1 MSHKTVNLERDIKI
15 RGVMRLQP
23 TNAWIGIL
31 AFILFTIVGIFV
43 GGSAIRVVFPV
54 LAFAVGIFLYRKSS
68 TLYISF
74 TWWIWLL
81 TPLLARLVDFRS
93 GWDPQRLMLLSPFLV
108 TLVSIATLFRSLPV
122 AYLEGGLPFIVA
134 LAGIGYGT
142 LIGLVNSS
150 PINVARALLDW
161 LCPLLLSFHLF
172 ANWRTYPE
180 HRKSIQQT
188 FLWGVL
194 ITGAYGIVQYIIAPE
209 WDRLW
214 LIESGLISSAGK
226 PEPLGIRVWS
236 TMHSPG
242 PFGHFMMVGLL
253 LLFSHQ
259 SPLQVPAA
267 GVGYLAFLLSLVR
280 SAWAGWVLGLLSLV
294 ASLKPRLQMRLI
306 LSILVLSICVLPLTT
321 IEPFSSNISKRVQ
334 SISNLDEDQSF
345 NDRSGNYQANLAQ
358 SLVNI
363 LGDGIGGNWAVS
375 NGSLS
380 QIIRDSGIIDT
391 FLTLGLFGGIP
402 YLTGIILM
410 LLRIVKS
417 PQLRADPFMSA
428 TYAACLGSVL
438 QLIFTTST
446 IGLPGMLL
454 WSFLGIS
461 MAAHNYHKYQQ

>member
-1 MSHKTVNLERDIKI
+1 MHHKTVNLERDIKI
-15 RGVMRLQP
+15 RGVMRLRP
-23 TNAWIGIL
+23 TDAWIGIL
-31 AFILFTIVGIFV
+31 AFILFMIVGIFV
-43 GGSAIRVVFPV
+43 GGSAIRIVFPV
-54 LAFAVGIFLYRKSS
+54 LSFAVGIFLYIKSS
-68 TLYISF
+68 TLYVGF

-81 TPLLARLVDFRS
+81 TPLIARLVDLRS
-93 GWDPQRLMLLSPFLV
+93 GWDPQRLMLVSPFLV
-108 TLVSIATLFRSLPV
+108 TLVSVATLFRYLPV
-122 AYLEGGLPFIVA
+122 TYFEGGFPFIVA

-142 LIGLVNSS
+142 LIGLVHSS

-172 ANWRTYPE
+172 TNWRTYPE
-180 HRKSIQQT
+180 HRKNIQQT

-194 ITGAYGIVQYIIAPE
+194 ITGAYGIFQYIIAPE

-214 LIESGLISSAGK
+214 LVKSGLISSAGK

-253 LLFSHQ
+253 LLFSHH

-267 GVGYLAFLLSLVR
+267 VIGYLTFMLSLVR
-280 SAWAGWVLGLLSLV
+280 SAWGGWLLGLLYLV
-294 ASLKPRLQMRLI
+294 VSLKPRLQMRLL
-306 LSILVLSICVLPLTT
+306 LSILILSICVLPLTT
-321 IEPFSSNISKRVQ
+321 IEPFSSNISKRFQ

-345 NDRSGNYQANLAQ
+345 SDRSGNYEANFGQ
-358 SLVNI
+358 SLVNAI
-363 LGDGIGGNWAVS
+363 GNGIGGNWAVS

-380 QIIRDSGIIDT
+380 QTIRDSGIIDT

-410 LLRIVKS
+410 ISRITKS
-417 PQLRADPFMSA
+417 SQLRVDPFMSA
-428 TYAACLGSVL
+428 AYATCLGSVL

-461 MAAHNYHKYQQ
+461 MAAYNYHKYQS

>member
-1 MSHKTVNLERDIKI
+1 MSHKNINLERDLNI
-15 RGVMRLQP
+15 RGVRRLQP
-23 TNAWIGIL
+23 ATAWIAIL
-31 AFILFTIVGIFV
+31 GLILFALVGIFV
-43 GGSAIRVVFPV
+43 GGATIRIGFPV
-54 LAFAVGIFLYRKSS
+54 LAFAVGILLYRKSS
-68 TLYISF
+68 TLYVSF

-81 TPLLARLVDFRS
+81 TPVLARLVDLRS
-93 GWDPQRLMLLSPFLV
+93 GWDPQRLMLVSPFLV
-108 TLVSIATLFRSLPV
+108 TLVSIATLFRYLPV
-122 AYLEGGLPFIVA
+122 AYFEGGLPFTIA

-161 LCPLLLSFHLF
+161 LCPLLLGFHLF

-180 HRKSIQQT
+180 HRNSIQQT

-194 ITGAYGIVQYIIAPE
+194 ITGTYGIFQYIIAPE

-214 LIESGLISSAGK
+214 LVESGLTASAGK

-259 SPLQVPAA
+259 SPWQVPAA
-267 GVGYLAFLLSLVR
+267 GIGYLAFLLSLVR
-280 SAWAGWVLGLLSLV
+280 SAWGGWLLGLLSLV
-294 ASLKPRLQMRLI
+294 VALKPRLQMRLI
-306 LSILVLSICVLPLTT
+306 LSILILSLCVLPLTT
-321 IEPFSSNISKRVQ
+321 IEPFASTIAKRVQ
-334 SISNLDEDQSF
+334 TISNLDQDTSF
-345 NDRSGNYQANLAQ
+345 SDRSGNYQANFGQ
-358 SLVNI
+358 SLVNAI
-363 LGDGIGGNWAVS
+363 GNGVGGNWVVS
-375 NGSLS
+375 DGNLE
-380 QIIRDSGIIDT
+380 QTIRDSGIIDT

-402 YLTGIILM
+402 YLTGIISILS
-410 LLRIVKS
+410 RITKS
-417 PQLRADPFMSA
+417 AQLRVDPFMSA
-428 TYAACLGSVL
+428 AYATCLGSVL

-461 MAAHNYHKYQQ
+461 MAAYNYHKYQS

>member
-1 MSHKTVNLERDIKI
+1 MK
-15 RGVMRLQP
+15 LQP
-23 TNAWIGIL
+23 ANAWFGIL
-31 AFILFTIVGIFV
+31 GFILLAIVGTFV
-43 GGSAIRVVFPV
+43 GGAAMRIGFPV

-68 TLYISF
+68 TLYVSF

-81 TPLLARLVDFRS
+81 TPLIARLVDLRS
-93 GWDPQRLMLLSPFLV
+93 GWDPQRLMLVSPFLV
-108 TLVSIATLFRSLPV
+108 TFVSSATLFRYLPV
-122 AYLEGGLPFIVA
+122 AYVEGGFPFIIA

-150 PINVARALLDW
+150 PLSVARALLDW
-161 LCPLLLSFHLF
+161 LSPFLLSFHLF

-180 HRKSIQQT
+180 HRKSIQKT

-194 ITGAYGIVQYIIAPE
+194 ITGIYGIFQYIIAPE
-209 WDRLW
+209 WDRFW
-214 LIESGLISSAGK
+214 LVESGLITSAGK

-280 SAWAGWVLGLLSLV
+280 SAWGGWLLGLLSLFV
-294 ASLKPRLQMRLI
+294 SLKPRLQIRLI
-306 LSILVLSICVLPLTT
+306 LSMLVLSLCVVPLTT
-321 IEPFSSNISKRVQ
+321 IEPFASTISKRVQ
-334 SISNLDEDQSF
+334 SISNLDEDTSF
-345 NDRSGNYQANLAQ
+345 SDRSRNYEANFAQ
-358 SLVNI
+358 SSANAIGNGL
-363 LGDGIGGNWAVS
+363 GGNWDAS
-375 NGSLS
+375 NGSLG
-380 QIIRDSGIIDT
+380 QIVRDSGIIDT
-391 FLTLGLFGGIP
+391 FLTLGLLGGIP

-410 LLRIVKS
+410 LSRITSS
-417 PQLRADPFMSA
+417 PQLRVDPFMSA
-428 TYAACLGSVL
+428 AYAACLGSVL

-461 MAAHNYHKYQQ
+461 MAAHNYYKFRKSP